1 MPIRQRFLLL
11 TALGFAGGLA
21 FVPSI
26 LAGANPRPRTPQLI
40 GFVIAVTIVCAF
52 CAWFGLRFADATNLP
67 MPYLR
72 RLDFPAA
79 PSARENFL
87 LSILFGVLFAIAAIA
102 VLRAFHQPNLP
113 GPLWSRVASVLF
125 AAGSLEIVVHL
136 FVMSTVVQIA
146 RGRRWPGILVAAV
159 AFTFFHVAGLGG
171 QSAALIVAST
181 ALNGVFGLGL
191 GILYARYGFESV
203 LLCHAVG
210 HILAVTLA

>member
-1 MPIRQRFLLL
+1 MLIRRRFLLL

-26 LAGANPRPRTPQLI
+26 RAGANPSPTPQQLA
-40 GFVIAVTIVCAF
+40 GFVAAVTLVCAF
-52 CAWFGLRFADATNLP
+52 CAWFGLRFADAANLP

-79 PSARENFL
+79 PRARENFAPAI
-87 LSILFGVLFAIAAIA
+87 SFGVLFAIAAIA
-102 VLRAFHQPNLP
+102 VLRGFHQHNLP
-113 GPLWSRVASVLF
+113 GPLWSRIASVLF

-146 RGRRWPGILVAAV
+146 RGRRWAGILVAAV

-171 QSAALIVAST
+171 QSITLILAST
-181 ALNGVFGLGL
+181 ALNGIFGLGL

-210 HILAVTLA
+210 HIIAVTLG

>member
-1 MPIRQRFLLL
+1 MPIRRRFFLL
-11 TALGFAGGLA
+11 TALGGALA

-26 LAGANPRPRTPQLI
+26 RAGANPVPSPEQLS
-40 GFVIAVTIVCAF
+40 GFVVAVTIACAF
-52 CAWFGLRFADATNLP
+52 CAWFGLRFADAANLP

-79 PSARENFL
+79 PSAQENFL
-87 LSILFGVLFAIAAIA
+87 PAILFGVLFAIAAIA
-102 VLRAFHQPNLP
+102 VLRGFHQHNLP
-113 GPLWSRVASVLF
+113 GPLWSRIASVLF

-136 FVMSTVVQIA
+136 FVMSTVVKVS
-146 RGRRWPGILVAAV
+146 RGRRWPGILIAAV
-159 AFTFFHVAGLGG
+159 AFTFFHVAVLGG
-171 QSAALIVAST
+171 QSVALIGASI
-181 ALNGVFGLGL
+181 ALNGIFGLGL